1 MTKIQRFILLRQLKN
16 AAAPPIPS
24 GLRAGLTGITAL
36 NFAAAVFVSC
46 LIAQTFGFFTL
57 IVKFTKR

>member
-1 MTKIQRFILLRQLKN
+1 MTEIQRFILLRQLKN
-16 AAAPPIPS
+16 AAAPSIPS
-24 GLRAGLTGITAL
+24 GLRAGLPGITAL

-46 LIAQTFGFFTL
+46 LIAQAFGFFTL